1 MMTEI
6 YEFVRSLSDET
17 NAIVDLQPYKFLLA
31 TRMLDSGMQLKCF
44 TYIEEI
50 GKQILLSPSKY
61 DYQFIEKVSS
71 LILLGY
77 ENLLEYL
84 THFLPSQ
91 IFTLGDRLKFY
102 DPTCEKSSFSLNSDA
117 AMEDPIWLTD
127 LAKILN
133 DFETVRFYLLRYIH
147 SST

>member
-6 YEFVRSLSDET
+6 YEFVRSLSDDT

-44 TYIEEI
+44 TYLEEI
-50 GKQILLSPSKY
+50 GKQILLNPSKY
-61 DYQFIEKVSS
+61 DYQFIEKVSPHIS
-71 LILLGY
+71 LVY
-77 ENLLEYL
+77 ENPIEFL

-91 IFTLGDRLKFY
+91 TFTLGDRLKFY
-102 DPTCEKSSFSLNSDA
+102 DPTCEKTAFSMNSDA
-117 AMEDPIWLTD
+117 AMEDPIWLTE

-133 DFETVRFYLLRYIH
+133 DFETVRFYLLRCVH
-147 SST
+147 SSI